1 MIMYMN
7 FQFAAARKH
16 KFLLIHGQRSKE
28 DQRWRLNK
36 SRVERYISYQDLP
49 GSSDWS
55 DNIGGFPYR
64 FHHHWILMNFV
75 LGQHGGRSKLS
86 LATGPQIVHLLETII
101 CSDWSKDANR
111 MYLYSLTTAGTVLCR
126 NTTYHAYF
134 WHSSCCIWS
143 FRSRTYI
150 QCFFFSSAGYLAT
163 SSLYSFVVL
172 NWPQALLILK
182 CHRSLQLWGWLQS
195 TSKKQFF
202 FTGIW
207 CTQVLCVIVLENIPI
222 NKQIYVWTYNWAR
235 HISWF
240 PVAVPW
246 GLACFA
252 PDTSDL
258 SPWRW
263 IFLIL
268 AFPREMLYPKNRSWI
283 PWIHC
288 ALLKHT
294 WRLWVY
300 TSPTTTCFF
309 QYAIWRLDIRLHQNV
324 RSCTVRPLTT
334 PRSSDKA

>member
-36 SRVERYISYQDLP
+36 SRVQRFISRIYQVVQISLT
-49 GSSDWS
+49 S
-55 DNIGGFPYR
+55 IGGFPYR

-75 LGQHGGRSKLS
+75 LGQHGGRSKPS

-111 MYLYSLTTAGTVLCR
+111 MYLYSLTTVGTVLAEIR
-126 NTTYHAYF
+126 HTMLTFDIRLVAF
-134 WHSSCCIWS
+134 DHSEAEPII
-143 FRSRTYI
+143 YNA
-150 QCFFFSSAGYLAT
+150 FFSSAGYLAT

-172 NWPQALLILK
+172 NWPQPFLIWNATDLCFWVWLRSTSVYSFCSLESDAHKCYVLLCWKIF
-182 CHRSLQLWGWLQS
+182 QS
-195 TSKKQFF
+195 TSRSMYGLTTEQD
-202 FTGIW
+202 T
-207 CTQVLCVIVLENIPI
+207 V
-222 NKQIYVWTYNWAR
+222 
-235 HISWF
+235 

-258 SPWRW
+258 SPWRC

-268 AFPREMLYPKNRSWI
+268 AFPREMLYSKNCSWIPWI

-300 TSPTTTCFF
+300 TSPKKT
-309 QYAIWRLDIRLHQNV
+309 
-324 RSCTVRPLTT
+324 PLFLSICNLET
-334 PRSSDKA
+334 RY